1 MIKSCKKPPVYFE
14 STTGSFYSQ
23 YGGLPLKSCR
33 VDLPVNQ
40 SGSGTPSPTNIR
52 DFIPYTALDFT
63 ANSVMRTFAFGQ
75 NVYIGYLDILTGELV
90 ATHELKT
97 IDENSGTIKAQ
108 SYPVFYVNDFF
119 DIERDNSNN
128 EYCNCYIKGE
138 VQANVADVYDNN
150 PDFSFT
156 CGKAETNKKR
166 IMIKDSRFNT
176 LEAYNEWLTNNPVK
190 VAVKL
195 ATPITIPLGGME
207 INTILGLN
215 SLSSSVGNISAE
227 YLKAGR

>member
-23 YGGLPLKSCR
+23 YAGLPLKSCR

-63 ANSVMRTFAFGQ
+63 ANGTVKTFTFGQ
-75 NVYIGYLDILTGELV
+75 NVYIGYLDVLTGVLTV
-90 ATHELKT
+90 THEVEVFDGSEDEVWLKSVSY
-97 IDENSGTIKAQ
+97 SGGYYFHDWAVTHFIASSTDHIQ
-108 SYPVFYVNDFF
+108 NIGTTVNNLIEYANGTNVCFF
-119 DIERDNSNN
+119 DRALNFKVDNSLYPTIQDFRDFLANN
-128 EYCNCYIKGE
+128 NLQVCYPL
-138 VQANVADVYDNN
+138 V
-150 PDFSFT
+150 
-156 CGKAETNKKR
+156 
-166 IMIKDSRFNT
+166 
-176 LEAYNEWLTNNPVK
+176 
-190 VAVKL
+190 
-195 ATPITIPLGGME
+195 TPITIPLGGME

>member
-23 YGGLPLKSCR
+23 YAGLPLKSCR

-40 SGSGTPSPTNIR
+40 SGSGIPSPTNIR
-52 DFIPYTALDFT
+52 DFIPYTSLDFT
-63 ANSVMRTFAFGQ
+63 ANGTVKTFTFGQ
-75 NVYIGYLDILTGELV
+75 NVYIGYLDILTGVLTVTHGYVDLSTLDDWEIITINNIDCFRTTKLSNV
-90 ATHELKT
+90 KHEL
-97 IDENSGTIKAQ
+97 S
-108 SYPVFYVNDFF
+108 
-119 DIERDNSNN
+119 SNN
-128 EYCNCYIKGE
+128 NAFCSIYPLMNSIAPSSISLTIGYVGYYSTSIIIHNDNITTVEDLIESLEGS
-138 VQANVADVYDNN
+138 QFVY
-150 PDFSFT
+150 P
-156 CGKAETNKKR
+156 
-166 IMIKDSRFNT
+166 
-176 LEAYNEWLTNNPVK
+176 
-190 VAVKL
+190 L

>member
-1 MIKSCKKPPVYFE
+1 MIRSCKKPPVYFE

-23 YGGLPLKSCR
+23 YAGLPLKSCR

-63 ANSVMRTFAFGQ
+63 ANGTVKTFTFGQ
-75 NVYIGYLDILTGELV
+75 NVYIGYLDILTGVLV

-97 IDENSGTIKAQ
+97 IDENSGIILSGTGTV
-108 SYPVFYVNDFF
+108 YYLNDFF
-119 DIERDNSNN
+119 EIGNDSESVDCNSYTRGRNRASVAEVNNSNPDLSF
-128 EYCNCYIKGE
+128 CCK
-138 VQANVADVYDNN
+138 VATPNIN
-150 PDFSFT
+150 
-156 CGKAETNKKR
+156 R

-176 LEAYNEWLTNNPVK
+176 VEDYNLWLKDNPVK
-190 VAVKL
+190 IAVKL
-195 ATPITIPLGGME
+195 VQPITIPLGGME